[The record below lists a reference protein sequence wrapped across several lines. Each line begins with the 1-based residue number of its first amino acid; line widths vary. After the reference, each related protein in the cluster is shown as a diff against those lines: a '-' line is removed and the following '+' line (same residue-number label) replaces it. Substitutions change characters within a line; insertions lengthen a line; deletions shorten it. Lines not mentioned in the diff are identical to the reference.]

1 MNIKMTCVFGLAISA
16 MLSLHAA
23 DVDHVLVRQLWP
35 WSTDIQVEY
44 ELKGVTA
51 PVDLQVKA
59 YKGETEVALPAN
71 ALKGKLYAI
80 DESGAGTFFIDPV
93 AVFGTSRTAIAD
105 FRVSVEAVASQ
116 ASMTDPL
123 YMILDLVS
131 GEKTYLSKA
140 DFLNGAAG
148 EKADILA
155 GDVGKYETEF
165 GKVGPGFNTTLKE
178 VLVWTGVT
186 NNLAFKHDKM
196 VFRRIPAGGVR
207 WLQGADPDQAY
218 RERNA
223 KYYGTETQRYC
234 TLSKSYWMAIYET
247 TREQMRNLLGQ
258 ESLPKGEDFGV
269 TDIELLK
276 VQPIQ
281 YWGWSAL
288 KDTYTPNWAT
298 KYSLAISLP
307 TEAQWEFACRAGTTT
322 GINSGKEATN
332 ASSKCL
338 NLDEVAWYAS
348 HQAPRP
354 EGATAAMHGEVGLLK
369 PNAYGLYDMH
379 GNVAEF
385 VLDRR
390 SIEEKR
396 DNTEVFDP
404 LVQDDTKLVVICG
417 GQTAAGTSICLSAAR
432 DEHSAT
438 SGSRAGGFR
447 LIITID

>member
-44 ELKGVTA
+44 ELNGVTA

-59 YKGETEVALPAN
+59 YKGETEIALPAN

-80 DESGAGTFFIDPV
+80 DEAGAGTFFIDPV

-123 YMILDLVS
+123 YMILDLVT
-131 GEKTYLSKA
+131 GDKTYLSKA
-140 DFLNGAAG
+140 DFFNGAAG

-155 GDVGKYETEF
+155 GDVGKYETDF
-165 GKVGPGFNTTLKE
+165 GKVGPSFNTTLKE

-207 WLQGADPDQAY
+207 WLEGSDPDQAY
-218 RERNA
+218 RYRA
-223 KYYGTETQRYC
+223 KAETQRYC
-234 TLSKSYWMAIYET
+234 TLSKSYWMAIFET
-247 TREQMRNLLGQ
+247 TREQMRNLTGAS
-258 ESLPKGEDFGV
+258 SLPKGEDFGV
-269 TDIELLK
+269 TDIEMLK

-281 YWGWSAL
+281 YYGWTGL

-322 GINSGKEATN
+322 GLNSGKELSS
-332 ASSKCL
+332 ASSHCPR
-338 NLDEVAWYAS
+338 LDEVAWYAS
-348 HQAPRP
+348 HMAPRP
-354 EGATAAMHGEVGLLK
+354 EGAVEGMHSEVGLLK

-385 VLDRR
+385 TLDRR
-390 SIEEKR
+390 DITAER
-396 DNTEVFDP
+396 DNTEVFNP
-404 LVQDDTKLVVICG
+404 LVQDDTKNVVICG
-417 GQTAAGTSICLSAAR
+417 GQTKAGAALCASAAR
-432 DEHSAT
+432 DEHDAT
-438 SGSRAGGFR
+438 KGSRSAGFR